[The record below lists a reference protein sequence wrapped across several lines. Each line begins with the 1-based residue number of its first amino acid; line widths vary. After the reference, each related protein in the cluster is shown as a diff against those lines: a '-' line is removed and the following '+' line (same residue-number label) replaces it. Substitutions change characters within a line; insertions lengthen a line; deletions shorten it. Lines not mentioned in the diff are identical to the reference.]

1 MKRKILSI
9 LLSLTLLTALFIPS
23 FSASAAQAPYNLNGY
38 YYSNLTSNGQEAYRR
53 ICDAIVDTKSKDF
66 PDTIQVP
73 TITKSELYNIAQA
86 VCWDNPEFFNLN
98 YYNTYLQEANG
109 KGTTV
114 VPDWTYSKTDYQ
126 KELAIMRSKADQYLK
141 NAPKNGSDYD
151 KELYVHDK
159 IIEIGTYP
167 DSDTQYSD
175 SSNLEGDYYY
185 QTAISMLKDGK
196 GVCESYSLA
205 AEYLLN
211 KLGVKCYPVGGFGS
225 NDGGQQNGG
234 NHTWCVVYLN
244 GKQFVT
250 DLLWDEVSGSDDK
263 SIYAK
268 EAQHVYFNLP
278 YSKYGLTHWN
288 EKAIDTMGANTT
300 IDSYYQRNGCYYK
313 DWNTAQSAL
322 PNLIAKNWNA
332 GKKIAE
338 FQFAS
343 NSGYQEAVKNLFQNN
358 QMERMIQ
365 EANREVKGKKLSTGN
380 YSYSLFDWNNT
391 IVVRLIAQ

>member
-1 MKRKILSI
+1 MKKKILSL
-9 LLSLTLLTALFIPS
+9 LLSLALVTALFIPS
-23 FSASAAQAPYNLNGY
+23 FSVYAAETPYNVNGY
-38 YYSNLTSNGQEAYRR
+38 YYSNLSTNGQEAYRR
-53 ICDAIVDTKSKDF
+53 ICEAIVDTKSKDF
-66 PDTIQVP
+66 PETIKVP

-109 KGTTV
+109 RGTTV
-114 VPDWTYSKTDYQ
+114 VPDWTYKKSEYQ
-126 KELAIMRSKADQYLK
+126 SALSTMRSKAAQYLK
-141 NAPKNGSDYD
+141 NAPRKGSDYD

-159 IIEIGTYP
+159 IIEIGSYP

-205 AEYLLN
+205 MEYLLN
-211 KLGVKCYPVGGFGS
+211 QLGVRCYPVGGYGS
-225 NDGGQQNGG
+225 SDGGQQNGG
-234 NHTWCVVYLN
+234 NHAWCVVYLN
-244 GKQFVT
+244 NKPFVT
-250 DLLWDEVSGSDDK
+250 DLLWDEVSGNNDK

-268 EAQHVYFNLP
+268 DAQHVFFNLP

-288 EKAIDTMGANTT
+288 EKAIDTMGANTS
-300 IDSYYQRNGCYYK
+300 IDSYYQRTGSYYK
-313 DWNTAQSAL
+313 DWTEAKEAL
-322 PNLIAKNWNA
+322 PKLIAKSWNS

-343 NSGYQEAVKNLFQNN
+343 QSAYQQAVKQLFGKNEMDDLISQ
-358 QMERMIQ
+358 
-365 EANREVKGKKLSTGN
+365 ANKSIKGKKLSPGN
-380 YSYSLFDWNNT
+380 YTYTLYEWNNT
-391 IVVRLIAQ
+391 IVVRLISQ